1 MPMTKSENDRRID
14 YVEFNVANV
23 ARSKRF
29 YGEAF
34 GWSFK
39 DYGPDYCEFAD
50 GRLTGGFAR
59 GEARGSGGPL
69 VILYAN
75 DLRDVQRRIEAA
87 GGAIVKPVYDFP
99 GGRRFHFADP
109 DGYELAVWS
118 AR

>member
-1 MPMTKSENDRRID
+1 MAPPPSENDRRID
-14 YVEFNVANV
+14 YVEFNVVDV
-23 ARSKRF
+23 ARARKF

-34 GWSFK
+34 GWSFREF
-39 DYGPDYCEFAD
+39 GPDYCEFAN

-59 GEARGSGGPL
+59 GEANGSGGPL

-75 DLRDVQRRIEAA
+75 DLADAQARVEAA
-87 GGAIVKPVYDFP
+87 GGRIVKPIYDFP

-109 DGYELAVWS
+109 DGYQLAVWS

>member
-1 MPMTKSENDRRID
+1 MATTKSDNDRRID
-14 YVEFNVANV
+14 YVEFDVADV
-23 ARSKRF
+23 ARAKKF

-59 GEARGSGGPL
+59 GQAAGSGGPL
-69 VILYAN
+69 VILYAD
-75 DLRDVQRRIEAA
+75 DLDGLQRRIEAA
-87 GGAIVKPVYDFP
+87 GGRIVKPAYDFP
-99 GGRRFHFADP
+99 GGRRFHFADH
-109 DGYELAVWS
+109 DGYQLAVWS

>member
-1 MPMTKSENDRRID
+1 MATKTSENDRRID
-14 YVEFNVANV
+14 YIEFNVADV
-23 ARSKRF
+23 ARAKKF

-59 GEARGSGGPL
+59 GAAGGAGGPL
-69 VILYAN
+69 VILYAD
-75 DLRDVQRRIEAA
+75 DLADAERRVKAA
-87 GGAIVKPVYDFP
+87 GGRIVKPAYSFP

-109 DGYELAVWS
+109 DGYELAIWTK
-118 AR
+118 A